1 MSAKQAP
8 KLKRLSSSGI
18 EPEPSRLPES
28 ANKLKRENG
37 EIYRKGLL
45 EDYENLKIPN
55 LLGLRRK

>member
-8 KLKRLSSSGI
+8 RLKLLSSSGI

-28 ANKLKRENG
+28 ANKLREKNR

-45 EDYENLKIPN
+45 EDYETLKIPN
-55 LLGLRRK
+55 RLGLTRK